1 MVLSTLSGIRTSV
14 GNWSPITITS
24 PRKPILLSCNAAA
37 PPIPALYRDNAKT
50 VDTTGD
56 FPFAREI
63 VRKHERSSVARPSS
77 AISLSCT
84 PYAASPTA
92 GRLA

>member
-1 MVLSTLSGIRTSV
+1 MVLLTLSGIRMIV
-14 GNWSPITITS
+14 GNWSPITS
-24 PRKPILLSCNAAA
+24 PRKPIVLPCNAAA
-37 PPIPALYRDNAKT
+37 PPIPALYQDNTKT
-50 VDTTGD
+50 VDTTGNS
-56 FPFAREI
+56 PFARET

-77 AISLSCT
+77 AISLLSCT